1 MINFIQQK
9 IQVIK
14 LTIDFVQREN
24 SKRDFIDGR
33 NFNVDSIIKSFIKL
47 TFKKILVFEYLI
59 LFANL
64 KY

>member
-47 TFKKILVFEYLI
+47 TFKKILVFEYFI

>member
-9 IQVIK
+9 IQDIK

-33 NFNVDSIIKSFIKL
+33 NFNVDPIIKSFIKL
-47 TFKKILVFEYLI
+47 TFKKFLEFEYFI
-59 LFANL
+59 DFANL